1 MRTSEA
7 RRWAMG
13 RSKVGEEPKA
23 AVAVYGVDPGHE
35 GAVARWRLL
44 DGKWL
49 QSGIWRMGG
58 KTGLREDRSARD
70 ELLWW
75 TEQDKAQA
83 RRHLIGMEVRAVVEW
98 PSIVTAM
105 SSRRVML
112 GQGEGVGWAAG
123 LLQGAGLEVWYVE
136 PQVWRAVVGVRTP
149 AREALA
155 RITKDEEEVL
165 GQEEVLAI
173 RKGRRRARAKEAKTL
188 LLEAGMAKLREVVPG
203 WSADH
208 EGVIDA
214 ALIGLADIQ
223 TTSRVGWRRL

>member
-1 MRTSEA
+1 MA
-7 RRWAMG
+7 
-13 RSKVGEEPKA
+13 RSKKVEEPRA

-35 GAVARWRLL
+35 GAIVRWRDLE
-44 DGKWL
+44 GRWL
-49 QSGIWRMGG
+49 QVGTWRMGG
-58 KTGLREDRSARD
+58 RLGLREDRAVRD
-70 ELLWW
+70 ELLYWID
-75 TEQDKAQA
+75 QDHIQA
-83 RRHLIGMEVRAVVEW
+83 RRRGIEVRGVVEW

-136 PQVWRAVVGVRTP
+136 PQVWRAAVGVQTP
-149 AREALA
+149 AREPLA
-155 RITKDEEEVL
+155 RITKDEEVAL
-165 GQEEVLAI
+165 GEEELLAL
-173 RKGRRRARAKEAKTL
+173 RRGRRRARSVEAKAL

-203 WSADH
+203 WSVDH

>member
-1 MRTSEA
+1 
-7 RRWAMG
+7 MG
-13 RSKVGEEPKA
+13 KSKKVVEPKA

-35 GAVARWRLL
+35 GAVVRWSAFT
-44 DGKWL
+44 DGWR
-49 QSGIWRMGG
+49 QRGIWKMGG
-58 KTGLREDRSARD
+58 RTGLRQDRAARD
-70 ELLWW
+70 EVALYVERDLIR
-75 TEQDKAQA
+75 A
-83 RRHLIGMEVRAVVEW
+83 RRHGMEVRAVVEW

-123 LLQGAGLEVWYVE
+123 LLQGADLDVWYVE
-136 PQVWRAVVGVRTP
+136 PQLWRAVVGVQTP
-149 AREALA
+149 ERVGLPKITREDQLAFEPEDLGAL
-155 RITKDEEEVL
+155 
-165 GQEEVLAI
+165 
-173 RKGRRRARAKEAKTL
+173 RKGRRREMAKEAKAL

-203 WSADH
+203 WSVDH

>member
-1 MRTSEA
+1 MA
-7 RRWAMG
+7 
-13 RSKVGEEPKA
+13 EELKA

-35 GAVARWRLL
+35 GAVVRWRLL
-44 DGKWL
+44 DGKCL

-58 KTGLREDRSARD
+58 KTGLREDRAARD

-83 RRHLIGMEVRAVVEW
+83 RLHLRGMEVRGVVEW
-98 PSIVTAM
+98 PSIVAAM
-105 SSRRVML
+105 ASRKSML
-112 GQGEGVGWAAG
+112 GQGETVGWAAG

-136 PQVWRAVVGVRTP
+136 PQVWREVVGVRTP
-149 AREALA
+149 ERQGLA
-155 RITKDEEEVL
+155 KITKDDRMAFE
-165 GQEEVLAI
+165 QEELLAL
-173 RKGRRRARAKEAKTL
+173 RKGRRRVMAKEAKTL

-203 WSADH
+203 WSVDH